1 MAFRVHT
8 FFVYTIPRVQFVSTV
23 WKSSLHSWP
32 LTFFKISKRR
42 LCLNFGWFRMRLCR
56 RGVHII
62 FLTLLLGSSGAA
74 AIRLANLRCFQIVLS
89 KSKSIKFH
97 SWETDPLKISV
108 AAGTLR
114 TFRARVRRTYRTI
127 SIAMSNL
134 ECLWISQSQVW
145 TQTLHEILRLFS
157 HVLSQDQAFS
167 HQIYGYR
174 RLQVMIPEPMTFCF
188 LMENCMLLAWPTFH
202 D

>member
-1 MAFRVHT
+1 MAFRVQT
-8 FFVYTIPRVQFVSTV
+8 FFVHTVPRVQFVSTV

-32 LTFFKISKRR
+32 LTFFKISNKRS

-97 SWETDPLKISV
+97 SWETDSLKISV

-167 HQIYGYR
+167 HQICTVTGGYR
-174 RLQVMIPEPMTFCF
+174 
-188 LMENCMLLAWPTFH
+188 
-202 D
+202 

>member
-1 MAFRVHT
+1 MAFRVQT
-8 FFVYTIPRVQFVSTV
+8 FFVHTVPRVQFVSTV

-32 LTFFKISKRR
+32 LTFFKISNKRS
-42 LCLNFGWFRMRLCR
+42 LCLNFGGYCC
-56 RGVHII
+56 GVHII

-167 HQIYGYR
+167 HQIYGYK

-188 LMENCMLLAWPTFH
+188 LMENRMLLAWPTFH